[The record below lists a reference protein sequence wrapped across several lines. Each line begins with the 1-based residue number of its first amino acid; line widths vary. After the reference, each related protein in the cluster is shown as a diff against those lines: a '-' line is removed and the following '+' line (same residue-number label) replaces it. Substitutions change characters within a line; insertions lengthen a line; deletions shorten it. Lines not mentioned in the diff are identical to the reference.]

1 MSSPQNPPQT
11 RQPSIDRMKYCII
24 HGTELVDNSCATC
37 REQIEQAR
45 KNVAAQVE
53 EYGGWPEGCDSDLL
67 SLKGML

>member
-1 MSSPQNPPQT
+1 
-11 RQPSIDRMKYCII
+11 MKYCII